1 MALGLGSGRL
11 CGERMSPGNG
21 EGLAM
26 VLSPDPHSLEGKG
39 DGVSVTHEG

>member
-11 CGERMSPGNG
+11 CGERTSPGHG

-26 VLSPDPHSLEGKG
+26 VLSPDPHSLVAKE
-39 DGVSVTHEG
+39 DGVSVTHEE